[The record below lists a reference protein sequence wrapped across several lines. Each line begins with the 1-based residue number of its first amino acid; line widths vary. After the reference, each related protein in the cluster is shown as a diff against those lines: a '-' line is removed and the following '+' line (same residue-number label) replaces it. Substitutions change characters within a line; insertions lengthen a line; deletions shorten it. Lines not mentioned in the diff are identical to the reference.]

1 MVIDQGTMLDRIDY
15 NIENMNTE
23 VKEAEKEL
31 VVAKDYQKRYTKRKI
46 MFLLLLVIVGLIVVL
61 GIKGGKK
68 DAPAA
73 ATPPPPATDVGQ
85 EQGDGKGGG
94 NGEEGEQRADPIGT
108 LVESGPQPDAMD
120 AVRAIDPNGVGVG

>member
-1 MVIDQGTMLDRIDY
+1 MLDRIDY
-15 NIENMNTE
+15 NIENMHTE

-61 GIKGGKK
+61 GIKGGRK

-73 ATPPPPATDVGQ
+73 ATPPPPPSTDIGQ
-85 EQGDGKGGG
+85 QQGDGRGGG
-94 NGEEGEQRADPIGT
+94 NGDEGEQRADPIGT
-108 LVESGPQPDAMD
+108 LAEPGPRSNAMD
-120 AVRAIDPNGVGVG
+120 AVRAIDPSGVGVG